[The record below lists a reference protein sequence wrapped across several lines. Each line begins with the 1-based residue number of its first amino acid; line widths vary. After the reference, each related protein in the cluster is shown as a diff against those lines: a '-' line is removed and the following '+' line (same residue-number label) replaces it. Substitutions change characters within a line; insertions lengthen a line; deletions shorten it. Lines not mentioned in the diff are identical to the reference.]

1 MEIPTEEASWALAL
15 AVSLRHRLL
24 TVLLAIESMIGFAVQ
39 WLWTAKVPL
48 PGLIGVPAL
57 IYAAIH
63 FPAYLVSYVD
73 ALEVLGQGLASLETF
88 IRLLPRMLHEL
99 LLTERLVDSP
109 FLLWAGRFWMG
120 FFRGLW
126 AFWVQGRS
134 ARQNGRRGGGGGGG
148 GDDAAGDDA
157 GAGISR
163 SRSSAYRQPY
173 AESVSDLGSDSDAGN
188 SSDDGSDRGAHEP
201 LMQRDPS
208 PERAGQGPHTITQEL
223 HFWVAYYQGAA
234 LVLTLITAIL
244 AVIYFFC
251 NFLVSLDSWCG
262 TSVLCGGPN
271 GAGDYACLRYNDA
284 VVREAISA
292 SKAPLKYRFFYDG
305 TRIQFP
311 RT

>member
-1 MEIPTEEASWALAL
+1 MEIPTEEASSWALAL
-15 AVSLRHRLL
+15 ALFLRHRLL
-24 TVLLAIESMIGFAVQ
+24 TVLLAIESTIGFALQ

-73 ALEVLGQGLASLETF
+73 ALEILGQGLASLETF
-88 IRLLPRMLHEL
+88 IRLLPRMLHEI

-109 FLLWAGRFWMG
+109 FLLWAARFWMG
-120 FFRGLW
+120 FFRGVW
-126 AFWVQGRS
+126 AFWVRGRS
-134 ARQNGRRGGGGGGG
+134 AGRNGRRVGG
-148 GDDAAGDDA
+148 GDDGA
-157 GAGISR
+157 GAGNSR
-163 SRSSAYRQPY
+163 ARINGYQQPY

-234 LVLTLITAIL
+234 LVLVLICAIL
-244 AVIYFFC
+244 AVVYFFC

-271 GAGDYACLRYNDA
+271 GSGDYACLRYNDA
-284 VVREAISA
+284 VVREAITA